1 MSKRPPRRIQRDR
14 PPAGELF
21 GSVAMV
27 CVDIVRLALQTR
39 SVTISPSSRLVNI
52 TAPTDLHRPSDPQ
65 VSTERPSSFSFACK
79 AVGPCTGMSADL
91 QTRDGVHTR
100 RPTPWHQLLRAAS
113 VARAARPAAWSF
125 RRVDAKVG
133 PEISPVMCAGTA
145 YQTPSSVVSVGASES
160 PRCAPL
166 PHRCRAAA
174 AEAKNGPS
182 VRAFE
187 RGYTLDSPLRTQR
200 FDLCQGS

>member
-1 MSKRPPRRIQRDR
+1 M
-14 PPAGELF
+14 
-21 GSVAMV
+21 
-27 CVDIVRLALQTR
+27 
-39 SVTISPSSRLVNI
+39 TISPSSRLVNI

-100 RPTPWHQLLRAAS
+100 RSTPWHQLLRAAS

-133 PEISPVMCAGTA
+133 PAISPVMCAGTA

-166 PHRCRAAA
+166 PHRCRPAVRPRRRPKTGRPFA
-174 AEAKNGPS
+174 PS
-182 VRAFE
+182 KEVRVALLLHAGT
-187 RGYTLDSPLRTQR
+187 RRSGALPPPIISGLGHGQR
-200 FDLCQGS
+200 PS

>member
-1 MSKRPPRRIQRDR
+1 MST
-14 PPAGELF
+14 
-21 GSVAMV
+21 SV
-27 CVDIVRLALQTR
+27 I
-39 SVTISPSSRLVNI
+39 I
-52 TAPTDLHRPSDPQ
+52 APTDLHRPSDPQ
-65 VSTERPSSFSFACK
+65 VSSERPSSFSFACK

-133 PEISPVMCAGTA
+133 PAISPVMCAGTA
-145 YQTPSSVVSVGASES
+145 YQTPSSVVSVGASDS

-166 PHRCRAAA
+166 QHRCRMRPWRRPKTGRPFA
-174 AEAKNGPS
+174 PS
-182 VRAFE
+182 KEVRVAVLLYAGT
-187 RGYTLDSPLRTQR
+187 RRSGALPPPIISGLGHGQR
-200 FDLCQGS
+200 PS

>member
-1 MSKRPPRRIQRDR
+1 MRGHGALSASDSICDHL
-14 PPAGELF
+14 AELQ
-21 GSVAMV
+21 A
-27 CVDIVRLALQTR
+27 CQHHRA
-39 SVTISPSSRLVNI
+39 
-52 TAPTDLHRPSDPQ
+52 ATDLHRPSDPQ

-133 PEISPVMCAGTA
+133 PAISPVMCAGTA

-187 RGYTLDSPLRTQR
+187 RG
-200 FDLCQGS
+200 

>member
-1 MSKRPPRRIQRDR
+1 MTLGGSRCAHTGRLLVSSSALGGLGMRGHSALSASDSICDHLAELQACQHHRADR
-14 PPAGELF
+14 PA
-21 GSVAMV
+21 S
-27 CVDIVRLALQTR
+27 C
-39 SVTISPSSRLVNI
+39 
-52 TAPTDLHRPSDPQ
+52 HRPSDPQ

-133 PEISPVMCAGTA
+133 PAISPVMCAGTA

-187 RGYTLDSPLRTQR
+187 RG
-200 FDLCQGS
+200 

>member
-1 MSKRPPRRIQRDR
+1 M
-14 PPAGELF
+14 
-21 GSVAMV
+21 
-27 CVDIVRLALQTR
+27 
-39 SVTISPSSRLVNI
+39 TISPSSRLVNI

-100 RPTPWHQLLRAAS
+100 RSTPWHQLLRAAS

-125 RRVDAKVG
+125 RRVDANSG

-145 YQTPSSVVSVGASES
+145 YQTPSSVVSVGASDS

-166 PHRCRAAA
+166 QLSVPCAASRVRPRRRPKTGRPFA
-174 AEAKNGPS
+174 PS
-182 VRAFE
+182 KEVRVAVLLYAGT
-187 RGYTLDSPLRTQR
+187 RRSGALPPPIISGLGHGQR
-200 FDLCQGS
+200 PS

>member
-1 MSKRPPRRIQRDR
+1 
-14 PPAGELF
+14 
-21 GSVAMV
+21 MV
-27 CVDIVRLALQTR
+27 CVTGVRLALQTR

-100 RPTPWHQLLRAAS
+100 RPTPWHQVLRAAS

-133 PEISPVMCAGTA
+133 PAISPVMCDGTA

-166 PHRCRAAA
+166 PHRCRA
-174 AEAKNGPS
+174 
-182 VRAFE
+182 
-187 RGYTLDSPLRTQR
+187 
-200 FDLCQGS
+200 

>member
-1 MSKRPPRRIQRDR
+1 
-14 PPAGELF
+14 
-21 GSVAMV
+21 
-27 CVDIVRLALQTR
+27 
-39 SVTISPSSRLVNI
+39 VTISPSSRLVNI

-65 VSTERPSSFSFACK
+65 VNTERPSSFSFACK
-79 AVGPCTGMSADL
+79 AVGPCTGMRADL

-100 RPTPWHQLLRAAS
+100 RSTPWHQLLRAAS

-133 PEISPVMCAGTA
+133 PATSLLMCSGTA

-166 PHRCRAAA
+166 PHRRRAVRPRRRPKTGRPFA
-174 AEAKNGPS
+174 PS
-182 VRAFE
+182 KEVRVAVLLYAGT
-187 RGYTLDSPLRTQR
+187 RRSGALPPPIISGLGHDQR
-200 FDLCQGS
+200 PS

>member
-1 MSKRPPRRIQRDR
+1 M
-14 PPAGELF
+14 
-21 GSVAMV
+21 
-27 CVDIVRLALQTR
+27 
-39 SVTISPSSRLVNI
+39 TISPSSRLVNI

-133 PEISPVMCAGTA
+133 PAISPVMCAGTA
-145 YQTPSSVVSVGASES
+145 YQTPSSVVSLGASES

-166 PHRCRAAA
+166 QHRCRASPCGRGGGQKRA
-174 AEAKNGPS
+174 
-182 VRAFE
+182 VRSGL
-187 RGYTLDSPLRTQR
+187 RKRLGWLYCCTLARVGQVRYPHQ
-200 FDLCQGS
+200 

>member
-1 MSKRPPRRIQRDR
+1 MQTITIPKKDKPDSRPAAPR
-14 PPAGELF
+14 AASFKTSVNHHMNGE
-21 GSVAMV
+21 
-27 CVDIVRLALQTR
+27 
-39 SVTISPSSRLVNI
+39 I

-100 RPTPWHQLLRAAS
+100 RPTPWHQVLRAAS

-133 PEISPVMCAGTA
+133 PAISPVMCAGTA

-187 RGYTLDSPLRTQR
+187 RG
-200 FDLCQGS
+200 

>member
-1 MSKRPPRRIQRDR
+1 MCHGCALSASDSICDHL
-14 PPAGELF
+14 AELQ
-21 GSVAMV
+21 A
-27 CVDIVRLALQTR
+27 CQHHRAD
-39 SVTISPSSRLVNI
+39 
-52 TAPTDLHRPSDPQ
+52 RPSDPQ
-65 VSTERPSSFSFACK
+65 VSTERLSSFSFACK

-100 RPTPWHQLLRAAS
+100 RSTPWHQLLRAAS

-133 PEISPVMCAGTA
+133 PAISPVMCAGTA

-166 PHRCRAAA
+166 QHRCRAAA

-187 RGYTLDSPLRTQR
+187 RG
-200 FDLCQGS
+200 

>member
-1 MSKRPPRRIQRDR
+1 MVLYQDLSVSAGGATGGLYLSAVSGRIRKLSVLRFERRIPHPLIILILSAKNIR
-14 PPAGELF
+14 GETGLYHR
-21 GSVAMV
+21 A
-27 CVDIVRLALQTR
+27 D
-39 SVTISPSSRLVNI
+39 
-52 TAPTDLHRPSDPQ
+52 RPSDPQ

-100 RPTPWHQLLRAAS
+100 RSTPWHQLLRAAS

-133 PEISPVMCAGTA
+133 PAISPVMCAGTA

-187 RGYTLDSPLRTQR
+187 RG
-200 FDLCQGS
+200 

>member
-1 MSKRPPRRIQRDR
+1 M
-14 PPAGELF
+14 
-21 GSVAMV
+21 
-27 CVDIVRLALQTR
+27 DIVHLALQTR

-133 PEISPVMCAGTA
+133 PAISPVMRAGTT
-145 YQTPSSVVSVGASES
+145 YQTPWSVMSVGASES

-166 PHRCRAAA
+166 PHRCRVQPRRRPKTGRPFA
-174 AEAKNGPS
+174 PS
-182 VRAFE
+182 KEVRVALLLHAGT
-187 RGYTLDSPLRTQR
+187 RRSGAVSYTHLTLPTNVAV
-200 FDLCQGS
+200 

>member
-1 MSKRPPRRIQRDR
+1 MNAKTASQEAPMHGPGPQTQNGPRIPLPWTGLFAISGAGVETVLCVTKRSKSQPFRCNAWGKPLCSHR

-21 GSVAMV
+21 GSAAMV

-100 RPTPWHQLLRAAS
+100 RPTPWH
-113 VARAARPAAWSF
+113 
-125 RRVDAKVG
+125 
-133 PEISPVMCAGTA
+133 
-145 YQTPSSVVSVGASES
+145 
-160 PRCAPL
+160 
-166 PHRCRAAA
+166 
-174 AEAKNGPS
+174 
-182 VRAFE
+182 
-187 RGYTLDSPLRTQR
+187 
-200 FDLCQGS
+200 